1 MKRYRWIVIAALA
14 LLLTGCQK
22 KSGTPTPVENGMAAI
37 EEENY
42 TQAIQSFESS
52 IAEDT
57 DVLLAYRGIGIAR
70 MGTGEY
76 EKAVQAFDQ
85 ALKLTDDK
93 MLQTRKDLL
102 YYKGAA
108 LYRQQDYSGAISMCD
123 EILGIAK
130 EANAY
135 YLRGTC
141 YLELNEEDKAKVN
154 FDMAVG
160 KTPEDYD
167 LYLNIYESYKD
178 KKLSAKGDEYLQKA
192 MEIEADSEEK
202 AYEKA
207 RIHFALEDFEAAK
220 EELTPLVES
229 GDGKALLLM
238 GQVYLSMK
246 DPEHSRNMYKQYIEK
261 YGESPKAYNGMV
273 LADLADGDYE
283 AALSHVAAGLALEDE
298 RGKQELYFNEIAAY
312 EYQHDFETAKAKA
325 SAYVEKY
332 PEDEAG
338 QKEYAFLK
346 SR

>member
-1 MKRYRWIVIAALA
+1 MKRYRWIVIAALV
-14 LLLTGCQK
+14 LTLSGCQK
-22 KSGTPTPVENGMAAI
+22 NDGTPTLVESGMAAI

-52 IAEDT
+52 IAEDS

-76 EKAVQAFDQ
+76 DKAVEAFDQ

-102 YYKGAA
+102 YYKGAT

-141 YLELNEEDKAKVN
+141 YLELDEEDKAKVN
-154 FDMAVG
+154 FDMAVS

-167 LYLNIYESYKD
+167 LYLNIYESYKG

-192 MEIEADSEEK
+192 MGIEADSEEK

-207 RIHFALEDFEAAK
+207 RLYAALEDYEAAK
-220 EELTPLVES
+220 KELDPLVENA
-229 GDGKALLLM
+229 DDKALLLM
-238 GQVYLSMK
+238 GQIYLSME
-246 DPEHSRNMYKQYIEK
+246 DLEHSRNMYEQHIEK
-261 YGESPKAYNGMV
+261 YGESPKAYNGIV
-273 LADLADGDYE
+273 LADMAAGDYD
-283 AALSHVAAGLALEDE
+283 AALSHAAAGLALEDE

-312 EYQHDFETAKAKA
+312 EYQHDFETAKVKA

-332 PEDEAG
+332 PGDEAG
-338 QKEYAFLK
+338 QKEYEFLK